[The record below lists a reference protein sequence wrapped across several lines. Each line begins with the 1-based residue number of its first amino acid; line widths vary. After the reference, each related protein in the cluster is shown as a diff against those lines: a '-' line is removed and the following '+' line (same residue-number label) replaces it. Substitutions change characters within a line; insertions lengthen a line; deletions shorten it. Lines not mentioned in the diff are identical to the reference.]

1 MPLSDALG
9 QSPTDRGVF
18 ATLPGHGGL
27 VTCVEFIDDNRLLSA
42 DDTGS
47 MRLWRKLNNSVRTKL
62 YQRLAPGA
70 ELSHCTGRSV
80 GSITE
85 YSGTYKKH
93 FCVMFV
99 CTNRMHR
106 DRKFRLAPEGLETR
120 RTGCAPPYPTLST
133 SRIRPVD
140 DLQEVE
146 TISMRGRYPLSLA
159 LAKLPQADGGNYGFP
174 LLVIVLTTLH
184 LRSSD
189 TRCWEYRQPHSHL
202 YAVRKC
208 CMP

>member
-1 MPLSDALG
+1 
-9 QSPTDRGVF
+9 
-18 ATLPGHGGL
+18 
-27 VTCVEFIDDNRLLSA
+27 VTCVEFIDDSKLLSA

-47 MRLWRKLNNSVRTKL
+47 MRLWRKLNSSVRTSRIF
-62 YQRLAPGA
+62 RLPSGA
-70 ELSHCTGRSV
+70 EPSHCTGRSV

-85 YSGTYKKH
+85 CSGTYKKH
-93 FCVMFV
+93 FCVMFA
-99 CTNRMHR
+99 CTSWMHR

-120 RTGCAPPYPTLST
+120 RTGYAQLYQTLNT

-140 DLQEVE
+140 ELQEVE
-146 TISMRGRYPLSLA
+146 TVSMKGRYPLSLA
-159 LAKLPQADGGNYGFP
+159 LAKLPQADGGKSGFP
-174 LLVIVLTTLH
+174 PLAIVLTTLY

-189 TRCWEYRQPHSHL
+189 TRCWKHRQPHSHL

>member
-1 MPLSDALG
+1 MDKSYL
-9 QSPTDRGVF
+9 
-18 ATLPGHGGL
+18 
-27 VTCVEFIDDNRLLSA
+27 
-42 DDTGS
+42 
-47 MRLWRKLNNSVRTKL
+47 
-62 YQRLAPGA
+62 RLASVA

-80 GSITE
+80 GSIAE

-93 FCVMFV
+93 FCVMFA
-99 CTNRMHR
+99 CTGRMHR

-120 RTGCAPPYPTLST
+120 RTGCAPLCPTLNT

-146 TISMRGRYPLSLA
+146 TISMKGRYPLCLA
-159 LAKLPQADGGNYGFP
+159 LAKLPQADGGNSGFP
-174 LLVIVLTTLH
+174 LLAIVLTTLH

-189 TRCWEYRQPHSHL
+189 TRCWKHRQPHSHL

-208 CMP
+208 SMP